1 MNLEELI
8 FIKFTVHL
16 ILHLCVKIQS
26 KMVQL
31 VFFLNTCF
39 FMSCSELLREPFIP
53 LSFICSYLAEA
64 LFSSDKT
71 LPFSRWRLFQ
81 LLVSSDG
88 LAVFVLRAAIKP
100 PAC

>member
-8 FIKFTVHL
+8 FIKFTVRL
-16 ILHLCVKIQS
+16 ILHLCVKIQN

-39 FMSCSELLREPFIP
+39 FYVTFRVVKRALIP